1 MVIIC
6 SRRGWFLCRTLS
18 SKKLKAHIGKS
29 EMRRGRV
36 KVYISVG
43 FLHISE
49 INKILGKVGITNMAY
64 LTTTGSG
71 QPVLILKEGTTRS
84 RGKEA
89 QRNNIMAARVIGEVL
104 KTTLGP
110 RGMDKMLI
118 DSLGDIT
125 ITNDGAAILKEI
137 DVEHPAAKMMVEIAK
152 TQDDMVGD
160 GTTSAVVL
168 ASELLKRAEELL
180 EQNIHPTILVSG
192 FRKASQ
198 KAIEVINKT
207 AVPLDIND
215 RKTLLKVALT
225 SMSSKAIGGA
235 KDHLAEISIDAVK
248 QIAEQR
254 GEKTIADI
262 DNIQL
267 IKKTGKSLLETELIQ
282 GIIIDKEVVNP
293 GMLKMKEN
301 AKIALIDSALE
312 IEKTEISAEIRIKD
326 PTQMK
331 AFLDQENDMMQDMVV
346 KIKASGANVIFCQ
359 KGIDDMVQHFLAKE
373 GIIAA
378 RRVKESDME
387 KLARAT
393 GGRIISDLDDLKK
406 ADLGSAGLVEERKI
420 GDDKMIFVE
429 KCKDPHSVAIL
440 IRAGLERMVDE
451 AERAMTDS
459 LSVVS
464 DVIENSQIVPGG
476 GAIEIE
482 IAKELRKY
490 ATKVG
495 GREQLAVEA
504 FADAVEVI
512 PRTLAENAGLEPI
525 DILVELRSTHDKAD
539 GKFTG
544 INVFTGKLQDSV
556 ANGVIEPIVVK
567 EQAIKSAAESAA
579 MILRID
585 DVITAKAPK
594 APAGG
599 PGGMPGGMGEE

>member
-1 MVIIC
+1 
-6 SRRGWFLCRTLS
+6 
-18 SKKLKAHIGKS
+18 
-29 EMRRGRV
+29 
-36 KVYISVG
+36 
-43 FLHISE
+43 
-49 INKILGKVGITNMAY
+49 MAY

-71 QPVLILKEGTTRS
+71 QPVLILKEGTQRS

-125 ITNDGAAILKEI
+125 ITNDGAAILNEI

-160 GTTSAVVL
+160 GTTTAVVL
-168 ASELLKRAEELL
+168 ASELLKKAEELL
-180 EQNIHPTILVSG
+180 DQNIHPTILVSG
-192 FRKASQ
+192 YRKATI
-198 KAIEVINKT
+198 KAIEVIGKIS
-207 AVPLDIND
+207 VPVDIED

-225 SMSSKAIGGA
+225 SMGSKAVGSA
-235 KDHLAEISIDAVK
+235 KEHLAEIAIDAVK
-248 QIAEQR
+248 QIAEKR
-254 GEKTIADI
+254 GDKMLADI

-267 IKKTGKSLLETELIQ
+267 VKKTGKSLLETQLIS
-282 GIIIDKEVVNP
+282 GIIVDKEIIHP
-293 GMLKMKEN
+293 GMPKKKEN
-301 AKIALIDSALE
+301 AKIALLDSALE
-312 IEKTEISAEIRIKD
+312 IEKTEMSAEIRIRD

-331 AFLDQENDMMQDMVV
+331 AFLDQETNMLKEMAD
-346 KIKASGANVIFCQ
+346 KIKAAGADVVFCQ

-393 GGRIISDLDDLKK
+393 NGRIVSNLDDLKPK
-406 ADLGSAGLVEERKI
+406 DLGQAGLVEERKI
-420 GDDKMIFVE
+420 GEDKMIFVE

-451 AERAMTDS
+451 AERAMIDA

-464 DVIENSQIVPGG
+464 DVIENNKIVAGG
-476 GAIEIE
+476 GAVEIE
-482 IAKELRKY
+482 VAKELRKY
-490 ATKVG
+490 ANKVG

-504 FADAVEVI
+504 FADAMEVI
-512 PRTLAENAGLEPI
+512 PRALAENAGFDPI
-525 DILVELRSTHDKAD
+525 DVLVDLRSAHDKED
-539 GKFTG
+539 GKNKG
-544 INVFTGKLQDSV
+544 INVFTGKVQNSLE
-556 ANGVIEPIVVK
+556 NGVIEPLIVK
-567 EQAIKSAAESAA
+567 EQAIKSAAESAS

-585 DVITAKAPK
+585 DVITSKAPK
-594 APAGG
+594 GGPGG
-599 PGGMPGGMGEE
+599 PGGMPGGPEGEE

>member
-1 MVIIC
+1 
-6 SRRGWFLCRTLS
+6 
-18 SKKLKAHIGKS
+18 
-29 EMRRGRV
+29 
-36 KVYISVG
+36 
-43 FLHISE
+43 
-49 INKILGKVGITNMAY
+49 MAY

-160 GTTSAVVL
+160 GTTTAVIL
-168 ASELLKRAEELL
+168 ASELLKKAEELL
-180 EQNIHPTILVSG
+180 DQNIHPIILVSG
-192 FRKASQ
+192 YRKASQ
-198 KAIEVINKT
+198 KAIEVINKI
-207 AVPLDIND
+207 AVPLDVND

-225 SMSSKAIGGA
+225 SMSSKSLGSA
-235 KDHLAEISIDAVK
+235 KEHLAEISIDAVK

-254 GEKTIADI
+254 GDKTLADI

-267 IKKTGKSLLETELIQ
+267 IKKTGKSLLETELIR

-293 GMLKMKEN
+293 GMPKKKEN
-301 AKIALIDSALE
+301 AKILLLDSALE
-312 IEKTEISAEIRIKD
+312 IEKTEMSAEIRIKD
-326 PTQMK
+326 PSQMK
-331 AFLDQENDMMQDMVV
+331 AFLDQENDMMQNMVTKV
-346 KIKASGANVIFCQ
+346 KASGADIVFCQ
-359 KGIDDMVQHFLAKE
+359 KGIDDMVQHFLSKA
-373 GIIAA
+373 GIMAA

-393 GGRIISDLDDLKK
+393 GGRIISQLDDLKV
-406 ADLGSAGLVEERKI
+406 ADLGMAGLVEERKI

-451 AERAMTDS
+451 AERAMVDS

-464 DVIENSQIVPGG
+464 DVMENNKIVAGG
-476 GAIEIE
+476 GAVEIE
-482 IAKELRKY
+482 VAKELRKY

-504 FADAVEVI
+504 FADAIEVI
-512 PRTLAENAGLEPI
+512 PRALAENGGLEPI
-525 DILVELRSTHDKAD
+525 DILVALRSRHDTAE
-539 GKFTG
+539 GKNIG
-544 INVFTGKLQDSV
+544 INVFTGKLQDSIEE
-556 ANGVIEPIVVK
+556 GVIEPLVVK

-585 DVITAKAPK
+585 DVITAKSPK
-594 APAGG
+594 GGPGG
-599 PGGMPGGMGEE
+599 PGGMPGGPEE

>member
-1 MVIIC
+1 
-6 SRRGWFLCRTLS
+6 
-18 SKKLKAHIGKS
+18 
-29 EMRRGRV
+29 
-36 KVYISVG
+36 
-43 FLHISE
+43 
-49 INKILGKVGITNMAY
+49 MAY

-89 QRNNIMAARVIGEVL
+89 QRNNIMAAQVIGEVL

-110 RGMDKMLI
+110 RGMDKMLV

-160 GTTSAVVL
+160 GTTTAVVL
-168 ASELLKRAEELL
+168 ASELLKKAEELL
-180 EQNIHPTILVSG
+180 DQNIHPIILVSG
-192 FRKASQ
+192 YRKASQ
-198 KAIEVINKT
+198 KAIEVINKI
-207 AVPLDIND
+207 AIPLDVND

-225 SMSSKAIGGA
+225 SMSSKSVGSARE
-235 KDHLAEISIDAVK
+235 HLAEISIDAVK

-254 GEKTIADI
+254 GDKTIADI

-267 IKKTGKSLLETELIQ
+267 IKKTGKSLLETQLIR
-282 GIIIDKEVVNP
+282 GIIIDKEVVHP
-293 GMLKMKEN
+293 GMPKTKEN
-301 AKIALIDSALE
+301 AKILLLDSALE
-312 IEKTEISAEIRIKD
+312 IEKTEMSAEIRIKD
-326 PTQMK
+326 PSQMK
-331 AFLDQENDMMQDMVV
+331 AFLDQENDMMQNMVTKV
-346 KIKASGANVIFCQ
+346 KASGADIVFCQ
-359 KGIDDMVQHFLAKE
+359 KGIDDMVQHFLAKA
-373 GIIAA
+373 GIMAA

-393 GGRIISDLDDLKK
+393 GGRIVSDLGDLKA
-406 ADLGSAGLVEERKI
+406 ADLGLAGLVDERKI

-451 AERAMTDS
+451 AERAIIDS

-464 DVIENSQIVPGG
+464 DVIENNKIVAGG
-476 GAIEIE
+476 GAVEIE
-482 IAKELRKY
+482 VAKELRKY

-504 FADAVEVI
+504 FADAMEVI
-512 PRTLAENAGLEPI
+512 PRTLAENAGLQPI
-525 DILVELRSTHDKAD
+525 DILVELRSRHDTQE
-539 GKFTG
+539 GKNIG
-544 INVFTGKLQDSV
+544 INVFTGKLQNSV
-556 ANGVIEPIVVK
+556 EEGVIEPLVVK

-585 DVITAKAPK
+585 DVITAKSPK
-594 APAGG
+594 GGPGG
-599 PGGMPGGMGEE
+599 PGGMPGGPEGEE

>member
-1 MVIIC
+1 
-6 SRRGWFLCRTLS
+6 
-18 SKKLKAHIGKS
+18 
-29 EMRRGRV
+29 
-36 KVYISVG
+36 
-43 FLHISE
+43 
-49 INKILGKVGITNMAY
+49 MAY

-110 RGMDKMLI
+110 KGMDKMLI

-160 GTTSAVVL
+160 GTTTAVVL
-168 ASELLKRAEELL
+168 ASELLKKAEELL
-180 EQNIHPTILVSG
+180 DQNIHPIILVSG
-192 FRKASQ
+192 YRKASQ
-198 KAIEVINKT
+198 KAIEIINKI

-225 SMSSKAIGGA
+225 SMSSKAVGA
-235 KDHLAEISIDAVK
+235 AREHLAEISIDAVK

-254 GEKTIADI
+254 GDKTIADI
-262 DNIQL
+262 DNIQM
-267 IKKTGKSLLETELIQ
+267 IKKTGKSLLETQLIQ

-293 GMLKMKEN
+293 GMPKKKEN
-301 AKIALIDSALE
+301 AKIALLDSALE
-312 IEKTEISAEIRIKD
+312 IEKTEITAEIRIKD
-326 PTQMK
+326 PSQMK
-331 AFLDQENDMMQDMVV
+331 AFLDQENDMMQKMVTKV
-346 KIKASGANVIFCQ
+346 KASGADIVFCQ
-359 KGIDDMVQHFLAKE
+359 KGIDDMVQHFLSKE
-373 GIIAA
+373 GIMAA

-393 GGRIISDLDDLKK
+393 GARISSDLDDFKA
-406 ADLGSAGLVEERKI
+406 ADLGFAGSVEERKI

-464 DVIENSQIVPGG
+464 DVIENNKIVAGG
-476 GAIEIE
+476 GAVEIE

-525 DILVELRSTHDKAD
+525 DILVELRSKHDTAD
-539 GKFTG
+539 GKNFG
-544 INVFTGKLQDSV
+544 INVFTGKLQDSI

-585 DVITAKAPK
+585 DVITSKSPK
-594 APAGG
+594 GG
-599 PGGMPGGMGEE
+599 PGGPGGGMPGGMGEE

>member
-1 MVIIC
+1 
-6 SRRGWFLCRTLS
+6 
-18 SKKLKAHIGKS
+18 
-29 EMRRGRV
+29 
-36 KVYISVG
+36 
-43 FLHISE
+43 
-49 INKILGKVGITNMAY
+49 MAY

-71 QPVLILKEGTTRS
+71 QPVLILKEGTSRS
-84 RGKEA
+84 RGREA

-125 ITNDGAAILKEI
+125 ITNDGAAILDEI

-160 GTTSAVVL
+160 GTTTAVVL
-168 ASELLKRAEELL
+168 ASELLKKAEELL
-180 EQNIHPTILVSG
+180 DQSIHPTILVSG
-192 FRKASQ
+192 YRKAAQ
-198 KAIEVINKT
+198 KAIETINKNGLP
-207 AVPLDIND
+207 VDVED

-225 SMSSKAIGGA
+225 SMSSKAVGA
-235 KDHLAEISIDAVK
+235 AREHLAEIAIDAVK
-248 QIAEQR
+248 QITEQR
-254 GEKTIADI
+254 GDKKIADI

-267 IKKTGKSLLETELIQ
+267 VKKTGKSLLETQLVS
-282 GIIIDKEVVNP
+282 GIIIDKEVVHS
-293 GMLKMKEN
+293 GMPKKKEN
-301 AKIALIDSALE
+301 AKITLLDSALE
-312 IEKTEISAEIRIKD
+312 IEKTEISAEIRIRD

-331 AFLDQENDMMQDMVV
+331 AFLDQETNMMKEMVD
-346 KIKASGANVIFCQ
+346 KIKASKADVVFCQ

-373 GIIAA
+373 GIIAV
-378 RRVKESDME
+378 RRIKESDME

-393 GGRIISDLDDLKK
+393 GGRIISDLDDLTAK
-406 ADLGSAGLVEERKI
+406 DLGKAGLVEERKI

-429 KCKDPHSVAIL
+429 KCKDPHSVAVL

-451 AERAMTDS
+451 AERAMNDS

-464 DVIENSQIVPGG
+464 DVIENSKIVAGG
-476 GAIEIE
+476 GAVEVE
-482 IAKELRKY
+482 VAKELRKY

-504 FADAVEVI
+504 FADAVEII

-525 DILVELRSTHDKAD
+525 DIIVELRSAHEKED
-539 GKFTG
+539 GKYKG
-544 INVFTGKLQDSV
+544 INVFTGKLQ
-556 ANGVIEPIVVK
+556 NTLKKGVIEPAVVK

-585 DVITAKAPK
+585 DIIAATKPK
-594 APAGG
+594 EG
-599 PGGMPGGMGEE
+599 PGGKMPGGPEGEY

>member
-1 MVIIC
+1 
-6 SRRGWFLCRTLS
+6 
-18 SKKLKAHIGKS
+18 
-29 EMRRGRV
+29 
-36 KVYISVG
+36 
-43 FLHISE
+43 
-49 INKILGKVGITNMAY
+49 MAY

-110 RGMDKMLI
+110 KGMDKMLI

-160 GTTSAVVL
+160 GTTTAVVL
-168 ASELLKRAEELL
+168 ASELLKKAEELL
-180 EQNIHPTILVSG
+180 DQNIHPIILVSG
-192 FRKASQ
+192 YRKASQ
-198 KAIEVINKT
+198 KAIEVMNKI
-207 AVPLDIND
+207 AIPLDVND

-225 SMSSKAIGGA
+225 SMSSKAVGA
-235 KDHLAEISIDAVK
+235 AREHLAEISIDAVK

-254 GEKTIADI
+254 GDKTIADI

-267 IKKTGKSLLETELIQ
+267 IKKTGKSLIETQLIR

-293 GMLKMKEN
+293 GMPKIKEN
-301 AKIALIDSALE
+301 AKIALLESALE

-326 PTQMK
+326 PSQMK
-331 AFLDQENDMMQDMVV
+331 AFLDQETDMMKNMVT
-346 KIKASGANVIFCQ
+346 KIKASKADVVFCQ
-359 KGIDDMVQHFLAKE
+359 KGIDDMVQHFLSKE
-373 GIIAA
+373 GIMAA

-393 GGRIISDLDDLKK
+393 GGRIISGLDDLKP
-406 ADLGSAGLVEERKI
+406 ADLGMAGLVEERKI

-451 AERAMTDS
+451 AERAMIDS

-464 DVIENSQIVPGG
+464 DVIENNKIVAGG
-476 GAIEIE
+476 GAVEIE
-482 IAKELRKY
+482 VAKELRKY

-504 FADAVEVI
+504 FAEAVEVI
-512 PRTLAENAGLEPI
+512 PRALAENAGLEPI
-525 DILVELRSTHDKAD
+525 DILVELRSTHDTQD
-539 GKFTG
+539 GKNIG
-544 INVFTGKLQDSV
+544 INVFTGKLQNSID
-556 ANGVIEPIVVK
+556 NGVIEPLVVK

-585 DVITAKAPK
+585 DVITAKSPK
-594 APAGG
+594 GGPGG
-599 PGGMPGGMGEE
+599 PGGMPGGPEGEE